1 MKTCVKLFLIVFA
14 SGLAGCLNGSIT
26 PGGGRPKPVKID
38 EHSILI
44 PGTTI
49 TAKDQDEVKE
59 ILKNYR
65 GSLYRI
71 EHYEKGVRKE
81 RIGRM
86 SEMEMG
92 HGYVSDFASF
102 AKSSGLTSWT
112 TKIGLGCN
120 PTRICPRSP
129 TPTPTPTA
137 TATPG
142 SAQRGE
148 GKTCSTTCNPPKK
161 SDALVKE
168 VTPILEKYGK

>member
-1 MKTCVKLFLIVFA
+1 MKTYVKLFLIVFA
-14 SGLAGCLNGSIT
+14 SGLAGCLNGSIN
-26 PGGGRPKPVKID
+26 PGTGQPRPVKID

-49 TAKDQDEVKE
+49 TAKDQEEVKE

-86 SEMEMG
+86 SAMEMDY
-92 HGYVSDFASF
+92 GYVADFASF
-102 AKSSGLTSWT
+102 AKSSGLTTWT
-112 TKIGLGCN
+112 TKIGMGCN
-120 PTRICPRSP
+120 PTRICPKSP
-129 TPTPTPTA
+129 APTA
-137 TATPG
+137 TATPTPTPDSG
-142 SAQRGE
+142 QRGE
-148 GKTCSTTCNPPKK
+148 GKTCNTTCIPKE

-168 VTPILEKYGK
+168 VTPILEKYGR

>member
-14 SGLAGCLNGSIT
+14 GVLAGCLNGSIT
-26 PGGGRPKPVKID
+26 PGRGQPKSVKID

-44 PGTTI
+44 PGTNI

-81 RIGRM
+81 LIGRM
-86 SEMEMG
+86 SEIEMG

-102 AKSSGLTSWT
+102 AKSSGLTTWT

-120 PTRICPRSP
+120 PTHCPPASP
-129 TPTPTPTA
+129 TPTPSPA
-137 TATPG
+137 PAPG
-142 SAQRGE
+142 SSQRSG
-148 GKTCSTTCNPPKK
+148 GKLCNTTCYPPK

-168 VTPILEKYGK
+168 VTPILEKYSK

>member
-14 SGLAGCLNGSIT
+14 GVLAGCLNGSMT
-26 PGGGRPKPVKID
+26 PGRGRPKPVKID
-38 EHSILI
+38 EHSVLI

-59 ILKNYR
+59 ILEKYD
-65 GSLYRI
+65 GSFYRI
-71 EHYEKGVRKE
+71 EHYEKGVRKG

-86 SEMEMG
+86 SAVEMG

-102 AKSSGLTSWT
+102 AKKSGLTSWT
-112 TKIGLGCN
+112 TKIGMGCN
-120 PTRICPRSP
+120 PTRICPKS

-137 TATPG
+137 SPSPSSG
-142 SAQRGE
+142 QRWE
-148 GKTCSTTCNPPKK
+148 GKSCNPTCIPKE

-168 VTPILEKYGK
+168 VTPILEKYSK